1 MSPTAPLTAREPA
14 IVIGTVTTAV
24 TAVLALLVAFGI
36 DLSQGQQVAILG
48 VIAGVGPLVV
58 AFLTRSKVAPI
69 ATVVAQQVDGQV
81 IAGPASVLDTG
92 APVEV
97 LPLAPVGER
106 GPETFTPPATVVV
119 PVDPTPPPAPPAG

>member
-1 MSPTAPLTAREPA
+1 MIPTAPLTAREPA

-69 ATVVAQQVDGQV
+69 ATVVAQAVDGQV
-81 IAGPASVLDTG
+81 VAGPASVLDNGT
-92 APVEV
+92 
-97 LPLAPVGER
+97 
-106 GPETFTPPATVVV
+106 
-119 PVDPTPPPAPPAG
+119 PVDVAAAAPGGGTVSTQPAAG

>member
-1 MSPTAPLTAREPA
+1 MIPTAPLTAREPA

-69 ATVVAQQVDGQV
+69 ATVVAQQVDGAV
-81 IAGPASVLDTG
+81 IAGPASVLAAG

-97 LPLAPVGER
+97 WPLG
-106 GPETFTPPATVVV
+106 TPVV
-119 PVDPTPPPAPPAG
+119 PVTPPPTAG